1 VLESLGAATIAVR
14 TPGQLD
20 DCDRLVIPGGESSTI
35 SMLLERSELFE
46 PIATRLGERMP
57 VFGTCAG
64 AILLG
69 REILDGRPDQRCFAA
84 MEATIRRN
92 AYGRQIDSF
101 EADLDIT
108 AIEGPPLHA
117 VFIRAPVFES
127 VGGAV
132 DVLGRFEGRP
142 VLCRQ
147 GTVLSC
153 TFHPEL
159 GDDARLHRLFL
170 EM

>member
-14 TPGQLD
+14 TTGQLD

-35 SMLLERSELFE
+35 SMLLERSELFD
-46 PIATRLGERMP
+46 PIASRLDGGMP
-57 VFGTCAG
+57 VLGTCAG

-69 REILDGRPDQRCFAA
+69 REILDGRADQRCFAA
-84 MEATIRRN
+84 MEATLRRN

-101 EADLDIT
+101 ETDLEVAAVD
-108 AIEGPPLHA
+108 GPPVHA

-127 VGGAV
+127 VGEQV

-159 GDDARLHRLFL
+159 SDDARLHRLFL